1 MLTIINDPHGI
12 TGRQP
17 HEWDRSV
24 SVQTN
29 ILRHM
34 PGGGANCSVLL
45 NGELID
51 AATHPALDLP
61 PTDGMSLTIVKRPN
75 GINSIS
81 QIMYGVLG
89 AEAISAII
97 PMPHFD
103 AGNSGAGKDS
113 PNNRLTAQSN
123 QARAYQ
129 AIPDVY
135 GYRRVWPDMI
145 QPSVVEYI
153 DHIKHVTEWLCVSRG
168 KGDISSVQYAD
179 TPLSDIAS
187 ASYSIFQPAAGA
199 DGYYES
205 GTTMLTDVIEAFE
218 LPDVNGQE
226 LDYPVAFPSV
236 SATGSFV
243 AIAGSSSFT
252 ITIPDWPGLNNLK
265 SLSPSGS
272 ASVSFTYTKS
282 DGSGGTATFNAS
294 CVLISYSVGGGNAT
308 FNFYGPL
315 WLASESGSG
324 IAFTI
329 VPNGYLYNTVGTFIT
344 PLTCDRLR
352 WNTIFHRGLKGSV
365 QIRATWVA
373 VDGAGADIPGT
384 TQTQTDTYSAD
395 TFDARYFTTNVT
407 PSAGSNKY
415 KIRFERLTPQIGD
428 QGTDVAKL
436 EEVYAVRYYATKTL
450 PGVTVIRLTTVAT
463 EQATGY
469 SERKFNLRWQR
480 HVRQLGAGPI
490 GASRNFARAM
500 AHIWALSGGA
510 ASELDADTL
519 RAIND
524 SLGEDSPLLRFDMSI
539 DDADM
544 SLGERLQLVA
554 THARC
559 RVWRDG
565 TRWTVTRDEAQS
577 VPWMQLDYRTLAA
590 DGDGAMSYSAHL
602 PATHDGI
609 ELEYVREDTQ
619 ASKAYVRLTVSG
631 GVVAAGTPYKPQ
643 KIQLPGCTTA
653 AQALNRAHLEARRML
668 YSRVSVRDT
677 AIGDAAHIGLGR
689 LVRWIDPAD
698 WDGADDSVQAGEV
711 LAVSGL
717 VIRTSEPIAWGGASV
732 GRMLFT
738 GAYGRPLGSAV
749 MCYPDALGVRLANVP
764 AGLYVADGASSQL
777 GSRYALTTSLTA
789 AELESAGLY
798 TIEEISP
805 ASNDTV
811 SVSLSQYDARIYAY
825 DSI

>member
-12 TGRQP
+12 TGRQA
-17 HEWDRSV
+17 HAWDYSD

-29 ILRHM
+29 IQRHM
-34 PGGGANCSVLL
+34 PGGGAGCSVLL
-45 NGELID
+45 NGEPID

-61 PTDGMSLTIVKRPN
+61 PSDGMSLTIVKRPN
-75 GINSIS
+75 GFDPITIALV
-81 QIMYGVLG
+81 IAAVYVG
-89 AEAISAII
+89 ATLLAPKI
-97 PMPHFD
+97 PSFD
-103 AGNSGAGKDS
+103 PASAGKDS

-168 KGDISSVQYAD
+168 KGDISTVQYAD
-179 TPLSDIAS
+179 TPLSDISS
-187 ASYSIFQPAAGA
+187 ASYSIFQPTPGY
-199 DGYYES
+199 DGYHES
-205 GTTMLTDVIEAFE
+205 GTTTLTDVIEAFE
-218 LPDVNGQE
+218 FPDVNGQE
-226 LDYPVAFPSV
+226 LDYPVHFATI
-236 SATGSFV
+236 SATGSFT
-243 AIAGSSSFT
+243 ALSSSATFSV
-252 ITIPDWPGLNNLK
+252 TIPDGPYINDLK
-265 SLSPSGS
+265 GLSPSGT
-272 ASVSFTYTKS
+272 ANVSFSYFSTS
-282 DGSGGTATFNAS
+282 SGSNVNFNQT
-294 CVLISYSVGGGNAT
+294 CVVSSHSSGGGNTT
-308 FNFYGPL
+308 FSFTGLIWGPN
-315 WLASESGSG
+315 ESSSG

-329 VPNGYLYNTVGTFIT
+329 TPSGYSYNTVGTFVT

-352 WNTIFHRGLKGSV
+352 WNTIFQRGLKGSV
-365 QIRATWVA
+365 QIRTTWVA
-373 VDGAGADIPGT
+373 VDGAGTDIPGT
-384 TQTQTDTYSAD
+384 TQTQTDTYSSD

-407 PSAGSNKY
+407 PAAGQNKY
-415 KIRFERLTPQIGD
+415 KIKFERLTPQIGD

-490 GASRNFARAM
+490 SASRNFARAM

-510 ASELDADTL
+510 ASELDVDTL
-519 RAIND
+519 QAIND
-524 SLGEDSPLLRFDMSI
+524 ALGEDSPLLRFDMSI

-590 DGDGAMSYSAHL
+590 GGDGAMSYSAHL
-602 PATHDGI
+602 PATHDGV

-631 GVVAAGTPYKPQ
+631 GVVAAGTPVKPQ

-668 YSRVSVRDT
+668 HSRVSVRDT

-698 WDGADDSVQAGEV
+698 WDGSDDSVQAGEV
-711 LAVSGL
+711 LVMSGL
-717 VIRTSEPIAWGGASV
+717 VIRTSEPIAWGGAAV
-732 GRMLFT
+732 GRVLFT
-738 GAYGRPLGSAV
+738 GADGRPLGSAV
-749 MCYPDALGVRLANVP
+749 MCYPDASGVRLASVP
-764 AGLYVADGASSQL
+764 AGLYVADGVASQL

-805 ASNDTV
+805 AGSD
-811 SVSLSQYDARIYAY
+811 SVSLSLIQYDARIYEY
-825 DSI
+825 DSL